1 MAPVIKSRKGH
12 YKELFES
19 IAKQG
24 FVRVFVDGELLEITK
39 GMMLD
44 RYKIHDISIV
54 IDRME
59 VDEKSAKRLQES
71 IQTALYHGDK

>member
-1 MAPVIKSRKGH
+1 MVQYTQDQITDLIFETYQNKKIYLMAPVVKARKGH

-39 GMMLD
+39 GL
-44 RYKIHDISIV
+44 R
-54 IDRME
+54 IDR
-59 VDEKSAKRLQES
+59 
-71 IQTALYHGDK
+71 